1 MPTNEPAH
9 GTLAEAVAAPWERQ
23 NGETSRQ
30 FAAYQIY
37 RDMHPTVR
45 SLAKVGEQLG
55 QSSTYIERLS
65 AQWKWVDRTESWDEE
80 RDRQR
85 RVRLLNQQE
94 EMEKQH
100 LEIASTALSKISRR
114 LQDLEP
120 ADIGPQHLPKLWEMA
135 ARAQQMVF
143 GESSEAL
150 PAEQPIRADELRSM
164 LEEERML
171 DAEAESESAPD
182 ESEPARE
189 RTVEDWLDGRWPDP

>member
-9 GTLAEAVAAPWERQ
+9 DTLAEAVAAPWERQ
-23 NGETSRQ
+23 ANETSRQ
-30 FAAYQIY
+30 FSSFQLY
-37 RDMHPTVR
+37 RDMHPTIR

-55 QSSTYIERLS
+55 QSSTYVERLS
-65 AQWKWVDRTESWDEE
+65 SRWRWVERARAWDDE
-80 RDRQR
+80 RDRER

-100 LEIASTALSKISRR
+100 LEIASTALSKINRR

-135 ARAQQMVF
+135 AHAQRMVF
-143 GESSEAL
+143 GESSEVL
-150 PAEQPIRADELRSM
+150 PAEQIIRADELRSV
-164 LEEERML
+164 LEEARL
-171 DAEAESESAPD
+171 IDVEAESESSPD

-189 RTVEDWLDGRWPDP
+189 RTVEG